1 MRVNIGGFV
10 VIDNDTKKYKDMMD
24 SVSDSLHWLSVYS
37 KDDEYQQQYEN
48 VNRFVK
54 AVQLAYIKDEIR
66 RRMHYEY

>member
-1 MRVNIGGFV
+1 M
-10 VIDNDTKKYKDMMD
+10 IDNDAKKYKDMMD

-37 KDDEYQQQYEN
+37 KDDEYQKQYEN

>member
-10 VIDNDTKKYKDMMD
+10 VIDNDAKKYKDMMD

-37 KDDEYQQQYEN
+37 KDDEYQEQYEN

-54 AVQLAYIKDEIR
+54 AVQLAYIKDEIK

>member
-1 MRVNIGGFV
+1 MRVNIGGLV
-10 VIDNDTKKYKDMMD
+10 VIDNDTKKYKDMID

-66 RRMHYEY
+66 RRMLYEY

>member
-10 VIDNDTKKYKDMMD
+10 VIDNDAKKYKDMMD

-37 KDDEYQQQYEN
+37 KDDEYQEQYEN